1 MANAIVVIVGD
12 EILEGHT
19 QDTNS
24 HYLAR
29 RLGARGIDLQRIVTV
44 PDIVDDIAATLDD
57 SLRRRPDFI
66 FVCGGIG
73 PTPDDRTYEAVA
85 MALQRPLVVD
95 PRDEAWM
102 KARIAKRGYG
112 QGLLE
117 DPHKA
122 EALLRMIRRPE
133 GTDVVDNPVGAA
145 LGTAARHGPTTLI
158 VLPGVPRELTA
169 MMEQV
174 IEPRFLKDQRA
185 GRTRIELEVV
195 AEEARLYPILRELEM
210 KHPNVKLGSYP
221 QDDRG
226 RIVLRIQGDATTT
239 ESVAARLIAATGA
252 RRLPPISG

>member
-24 HYLAR
+24 HYLAK
-29 RLGARGIDLQRIVTV
+29 RLTARGIDLTRMVTV
-44 PDIVDDIAATLDD
+44 PDVVDDIAETLEDC
-57 SLRRRPDFI
+57 LRRKPNFI

-85 MALQRPLVVD
+85 MGLHKPLIID
-95 PRDEAWM
+95 PRDETWM

-112 QGLLE
+112 QGLLD
-117 DPHKA
+117 DPDKA

-133 GTDVVDNPVGAA
+133 GTTVIENPIGAA

-158 VLPGVPRELTA
+158 VLPGVPRELYA

-174 IEPRFLKDQRA
+174 VEPRILTPSIA
-185 GRTRIELEVV
+185 LRTRIELEVV
-195 AEEARLYPILRELEM
+195 AEEARLYPVLRELEM
-210 KHPNVKLGSYP
+210 KNPTVKLGSYP

-226 RIVLRIQGDATTT
+226 RIILRIQGDATTAET
-239 ESVAARLIAATGA
+239 VAARLMAATGA
-252 RRLPPISG
+252 RRIG

>member
-24 HYLAR
+24 HYLAK
-29 RLGARGIDLQRIVTV
+29 RLAGRAIDLSRIITV
-44 PDIVDDIAATLDD
+44 SDVVDDIASTLEDC
-57 SLRRRPDFI
+57 LRRRPDFI

-85 MALQRPLVVD
+85 MALQKPLIVD
-95 PRDEAWM
+95 PRDETWM

-112 QGLLE
+112 QGLLD
-117 DPHKA
+117 DPDKA

-133 GTDVVDNPVGAA
+133 GATVIDNPIGAA

-158 VLPGVPRELTA
+158 VLPGVPRELYA

-174 IEPRFLKDQRA
+174 VEPRILTQTNA
-185 GRTRIELEVV
+185 LRTRIELEVV

-210 KHPNVKLGSYP
+210 TNPTVKLGSYP

-226 RIVLRIQGDATTT
+226 RIILRIQGDKAAA
-239 ESVAARLIAATGA
+239 EAVAAQLAAATGA
-252 RRLPPISG
+252 RRVG